1 MIEDDFQLIMVEEI
15 GHIQTYVIG
24 LNLCFF
30 YLIQC
35 AINPIVGCDQVFIVT
50 FYT

>member
-24 LNLCFF
+24 FLFC
-30 YLIQC
+30 YW
-35 AINPIVGCDQVFIVT
+35 A
-50 FYT
+50 

>member
-24 LNLCFF
+24 LIYVFF
-30 YLIQC
+30 ILFS
-35 AINPIVGCDQVFIVT
+35 AL
-50 FYT
+50 